1 MKFISPIHT
10 PYCNHTIRMNHNNID
25 YYMKPQPKPQPLLRV
40 PTMNK
45 QYIKHNDAITI
56 TFGDQAENHV
66 GMQKFGSLAQT
77 GFDFNDLLNAKNK
90 FDKLGAKCEL
100 VCLNDAIS
108 NIDFDGKKDITNAYI
123 LVVRNGINILLRN
136 GDQTNKQLYQE
147 LDILDWDKKYYA
159 YGGVRNKK
167 ARYNLCFGNKSQQPD
182 YENKQGRVISYDSVV
197 PLKNIKENLPS
208 FFGEKS
214 TSLVA
219 EGNRYYNVNDC
230 GIGFHGDSERKKVI
244 GLRIGSEFPLHY
256 QWFINSKQIGERIEF
271 NFSNGDLYA
280 MSEKATGFD
289 WKKRKIAT
297 LRHAAGCAKYTTIKV
312 KK

>member
-1 MKFISPIHT
+1 MVHFQSH
-10 PYCNHTIRMNHNNID
+10 HLMNMLTQVGLD
-25 YYMKPQPKPQPLLRV
+25 YYMKPQPKPKPILRV
-40 PTMNK
+40 HQNNK
-45 QYIKHNDAITI
+45 QYIKLNDAITI

-66 GMQKFGSLAQT
+66 GMQQFGRLAET
-77 GFDFNDLLNAKNK
+77 GFDFNDLLNAKNN
-90 FDKLGAKCEL
+90 FESLGAKCKL

-108 NIDFDGKKDITNAYI
+108 NIDFDGKNDLPNAYI
-123 LVVRNGINILLRN
+123 LVVRNGIDMLLRN
-136 GDQTNKQLYQE
+136 DKQNTKQLYQE

-159 YGGVRNKK
+159 YGGVKNKI
-167 ARYNLCFGNKSQQPD
+167 ARYNLCFANNSQEPD
-182 YENKQGRVISYDSVV
+182 YENKKGRVISYNNVESLQIV
-197 PLKNIKENLPS
+197 KEKLVD

-219 EGNRYYNVNDC
+219 EGNRYYNVKEC
-230 GIGFHGDSERKKVI
+230 GIGFHGDGERKKVI
-244 GLRIGSEFPLHY
+244 GLRIGSKFPLLF

-271 NFSNGDLYA
+271 QFSNGDLYV

-297 LRHAAGCAKYTTIKV
+297 LRHAAGCAKYTIIKN